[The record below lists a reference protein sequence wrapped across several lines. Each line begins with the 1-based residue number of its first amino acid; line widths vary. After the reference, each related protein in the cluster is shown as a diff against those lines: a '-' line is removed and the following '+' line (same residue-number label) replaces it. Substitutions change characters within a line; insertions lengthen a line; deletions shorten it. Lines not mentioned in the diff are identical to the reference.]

1 MWVSQERL
9 LRFKRVQDY
18 QFSIKLQ
25 TIESEPWYLVSILT
39 ICQQSCDQWVNVVV
53 VDQSILW
60 TFSTKVAFCP
70 ASCAPSLIWF
80 TNDNSKHTPLIFH
93 LFRVKCNL
101 NIMIWYQMN
110 WKWISGNWMN
120 PVKKRNLKQVAWGI
134 ICVWNDL
141 RQFVR
146 WPEYLLI
153 NVK

>member
-1 MWVSQERL
+1 MSFSGEVAKVQEGSGL
-9 LRFKRVQDY
+9 
-18 QFSIKLQ
+18 SIFHKIANNREWAMVPGVYPDNMSAELW
-25 TIESEPWYLVSILT
+25 PMGK
-39 ICQQSCDQWVNVVV
+39 CGG

-60 TFSTKVAFCP
+60 TFSTKVALRP
-70 ASCAPSLIWF
+70 ASPAPSMIWF
-80 TNDNSKHTPLIFH
+80 TNDNSEHTPLIFH